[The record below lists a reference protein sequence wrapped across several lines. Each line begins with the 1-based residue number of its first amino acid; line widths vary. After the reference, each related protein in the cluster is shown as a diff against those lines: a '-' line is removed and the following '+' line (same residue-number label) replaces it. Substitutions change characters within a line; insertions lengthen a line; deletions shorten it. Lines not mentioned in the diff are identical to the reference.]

1 MVTRETQAS
10 LRVKSVPIPRP
21 RVRML
26 PTLVKRPVLVR
37 LYSMTRFRPVTLV
50 IANAAPVPRWT
61 SLILDHRMS
70 VAGAAPRQGERV
82 ETGHKAAGFARMAP
96 TTLSDRR
103 PTC

>member
-1 MVTRETQAS
+1 
-10 LRVKSVPIPRP
+10 
-21 RVRML
+21 ML

-82 ETGHKAAGFARMAP
+82 ETGQGGRVCAYGAHDVERSQTYLLASPERCGTGLAKT
-96 TTLSDRR
+96 TTLSR
-103 PTC
+103 

>member
-1 MVTRETQAS
+1 
-10 LRVKSVPIPRP
+10 
-21 RVRML
+21 ML

-37 LYSMTRFRPVTLV
+37 LYSMTRFHPVTLV

-82 ETGHKAAGFARMAP
+82 ETGQGGRVCAYGAH
-96 TTLSDRR
+96 DV
-103 PTC
+103 